1 MADVESDTIVPG
13 NATSFAL
20 NGSGTLEY
28 ANTNVNQDACKG
40 ATLTLSLSSD

>member
-20 NGSGTLEY
+20 NGNGTLEY